1 MKKLDFQLTDDWK
14 NILDN
19 ITDMITI
26 HDVDF
31 NVLHANKAAKKIMN
45 LPDIYNDSTKCYKY
59 YHGTKSPPD
68 GCPSCDCIKTGRP
81 AIFEIF
87 EPHLKTFLEIRAMPR
102 LNSNGKVIG
111 VIHVARDITKSKR
124 LEEKLINAKNQ
135 LEDKVNERT
144 VKLKKTNK
152 ELKAE
157 NNERKIIEENLRFT
171 EKELIS
177 HLKELKES
185 NIALK
190 VLLKQRQND
199 QKDFENNIL
208 SNLNHLVL
216 PYLAKLQKN
225 NKNNS
230 ELTYLKIIESNLN
243 EIVSPFSSNLYT
255 NNFGLTPR
263 EIQIADLIKD
273 GKQDK
278 EIADILNISLET
290 VRTHRKN
297 IRKKLGIYSIRTNL
311 RTFLL
316 SIANNR

>member
-1 MKKLDFQLTDDWK
+1 MKNLDFQLTDDCI

-26 HDVDF
+26 HDEDF
-31 NVLHANKAAKKIMN
+31 NILHANKAAKKIMD
-45 LPDIYNDSTKCYKY
+45 LPDIYNNSTKCYKY
-59 YHGTKSPPD
+59 YHGTKYPPD
-68 GCPSCDCIKTGRP
+68 GCPSCNCIKTGIP

-87 EPHLKTFLEIRAMPR
+87 EPHLKMFLEIRAMPR
-102 LNSNGKVIG
+102 LSNKGKVIG
-111 VIHVARDITKSKR
+111 VIHIARDITESKR
-124 LEEKLINAKNQ
+124 LEEKLINANNQ
-135 LEDKVNERT
+135 LEDKVKERT
-144 VKLKKTNK
+144 VK
-152 ELKAE
+152 LKAE
-157 NNERKIIEENLRFT
+157 NNERKKIEENLRFT
-171 EKELIS
+171 EKELTS
-177 HLKELKES
+177 HLEELKEL

-225 NKNNS
+225 NTNNN

-243 EIVSPFSSNLYT
+243 EIVSPFSSKLYT
-255 NNFGLTPR
+255 KHFALTQR
-263 EIQIADLIKD
+263 EIQIADLIRD

-278 EIADILNISLET
+278 EITDILNISLET

-297 IRKKLGIYSIRTNL
+297 IRKKLGIYSKRTNL
-311 RTFLL
+311 RTHLVL
-316 SIANNR
+316 IAENR